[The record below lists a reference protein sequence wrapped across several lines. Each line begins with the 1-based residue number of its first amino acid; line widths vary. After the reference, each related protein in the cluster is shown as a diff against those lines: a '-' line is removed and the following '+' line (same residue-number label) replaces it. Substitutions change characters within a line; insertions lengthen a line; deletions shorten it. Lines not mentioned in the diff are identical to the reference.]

1 MAARKKTTTA
11 KRTAAPAKKA
21 PAPKAAPAKKA
32 IAAAKPAAAPAA
44 AAKPAPKKA
53 AAAPPKKDAAAS
65 AVEAL
70 AKKIVKATTGEPGRL
85 HFDELYAPDCVSYES
100 RGEPVVGLA
109 GLEEKGKV
117 WGQMQK
123 RSTWTPLHV
132 ATAGN
137 TILIE
142 WSAEVEL
149 RDGRTV
155 SLREVAVHNTKN
167 GKIVEER
174 YYYDPVIFDPPAVQ
188 AEAAPVEAPRPRRA
202 APPPPVENHGTP
214 SIDPIDL

>member
-1 MAARKKTTTA
+1 MAARKKTTV
-11 KRTAAPAKKA
+11 KRTAPVKKAAPKAAAPAKKA
-21 PAPKAAPAKKA
+21 AV
-32 IAAAKPAAAPAA
+32 AAKPAAAAA

-53 AAAPPKKDAAAS
+53 AAPKKESGA
-65 AVEAL
+65 EAL
-70 AKKIVKATTGEPGRL
+70 AKKIVKATTGDPSKL
-85 HFDELYAPDCVSYES
+85 HFEELYAPDCVSYES
-100 RGEPVVGLA
+100 RGEPVVGLV

-155 SLREVAVHNTKN
+155 TLREVAIHNTKN

-174 YYYDPVIFDPPAVQ
+174 YYYDPVIFEPVQPEAVQ
-188 AEAAPVEAPRPRRA
+188 AEAPAPRPRRA
-202 APPPPVENHGTP
+202 SPPPPVENHGTP

>member
-1 MAARKKTTTA
+1 MAARKKTTV
-11 KRTAAPAKKA
+11 KRTAPVKKAAPKAAAPAKKA
-21 PAPKAAPAKKA
+21 A
-32 IAAAKPAAAPAA
+32 AAAKPAAAAAKPAAVAA

-53 AAAPPKKDAAAS
+53 AAPKKESGA
-65 AVEAL
+65 EAL
-70 AKKIVKATTGEPGRL
+70 AKKIVKATTGDPGKL
-85 HFDELYAPDCVSYES
+85 HFEELYAPDCVSYES
-100 RGEPVVGLA
+100 RGEPVVGLV

-155 SLREVAVHNTKN
+155 TLREVAIHNTKN

-174 YYYDPVIFDPPAVQ
+174 YYYDPVIFEPVQTEAVQ
-188 AEAAPVEAPRPRRA
+188 AEAPAPRPRRA